1 MFGRLREIDE
11 ELSRLPDQLAPLE
24 KQVERGREVLAQSEQ
39 NNPMRQVLPT
49 LLRQAE
55 RNHVENLGWLVG
67 LQSIDAGAVAAAVM
81 KFMLGAVGKGGAGAA
96 GGAAAPAGGEGA
108 GAAAPSGVQAY
119 EQSLSELVRIEGGS
133 GLPPGTVEGVLARKL
148 FGEPWLA
155 LEPNTRAHVMEDLK
169 REAEENSRWLPEPK
183 NQILDEEGRSL
194 VGEGAGAF
202 GGYFCAAALVSIG
215 LRQYRLNPPTR
226 GFSALGNTIGLLLE
240 DALYKKIASRFLD
253 SATTADRGRA
263 LLVVSYVYF
272 IRSVQMGTYER
283 EHRKITDALG
293 SAEVALES
301 GRKRIERLRTARSEI
316 VMQNAG
322 LIGITMTIVAIIA
335 YALYAL
341 IMGDQP
347 PPPKS

>member
-1 MFGRLREIDE
+1 
-11 ELSRLPDQLAPLE
+11 
-24 KQVERGREVLAQSEQ
+24 VL
-39 NNPMRQVLPT
+39 V
-49 LLRQAE
+49 
-55 RNHVENLGWLVG
+55 
-67 LQSIDAGAVAAAVM
+67 
-81 KFMLGAVGKGGAGAA
+81 
-96 GGAAAPAGGEGA
+96 
-108 GAAAPSGVQAY
+108 
-119 EQSLSELVRIEGGS
+119 
-133 GLPPGTVEGVLARKL
+133 RKL

-155 LEPNTRAHVMEDLK
+155 LDPNTRAHVMEDLK
-169 REAEENSRWLPEPK
+169 REAQDNSRWLPEPK

-202 GGYFCAAALVSIG
+202 GGYFCASGLVSIG

-226 GFSALGNTIGLLLE
+226 GFSALGNTIGLLLD
-240 DALYKKIASRFLD
+240 DALYKKIASRFID

-272 IRSVQMGTYER
+272 IRSIQMGTYER

-322 LIGITMTIVAIIA
+322 LIGITMTIVAIIV

-341 IMGDQP
+341 ITGDQP